1 VATYRQLFGFREYR
15 YLFGGQLL
23 SFLGDQLGAVAIAAL
38 VFGRTGS
45 GLLTAVAYA
54 ASWLPGVFGGPILA
68 THADRLPRRR
78 VLIACDLARAALVA
92 LLALLAMPLW
102 AAIVLLYVAHLWSPP
117 FTAARSALMPEVLPG
132 DVYILGNGLA
142 NITFQAAQVAGFAV
156 GGIVIAVTGPAFALL
171 ADAATFGLSALLI
184 AAGVRSRPSPARAGQ
199 PGLWRDFRDGVHYIA
214 ADSWLRSCLLLV
226 WTASAFSF
234 AVEGIAFPL
243 ATQLGGGA
251 RTAGLLLA
259 ASGVGFVIGALLLT
273 RILPPRPRN
282 KLLPYA
288 AVLSVAVLTPFVLS
302 PDVTVAACLLVA
314 MGAGASFAAP
324 LNAMFVRRVA
334 PAYRGRAMGVATSG
348 LLAVQGVGFLAAG
361 AAVDARF
368 APSTVVGF
376 SGIAGTAIVLASAA
390 YWRQGS
396 RQGPSAGARSA
407 GALAGIMNGAPRPG
421 GPR

>member
-1 VATYRQLFGFREYR
+1 MATYRQLFGFREYR
-15 YLFGGQLL
+15 FLFGGQLL

-68 THADRLPRRR
+68 THADRRPRRR
-78 VLIACDLARAALVA
+78 VLIVCDLARAALVA
-92 LLALLAMPLW
+92 LLALPAMPLW
-102 AAIVLLYVAHLWSPP
+102 AAIALLYVAHLWSPP
-117 FTAARSALMPEVLPG
+117 FTAARSALMPEVLSG
-132 DVYILGNGLA
+132 DAYILGNGLA
-142 NITFQAAQVAGFAV
+142 NITFQVGQVAGFAV
-156 GGIVIAVTGPAFALL
+156 GGVVIAVTGPAFALL
-171 ADAATFGLSALLI
+171 ANAATFALSALLI
-184 AAGVRSRPSPARAGQ
+184 AAGVRPRPSPARADQ
-199 PGLWRDFRDGVHYIA
+199 PSLWRDFRDGAHYIA

-234 AVEGIAFPL
+234 AIEGIAFPL
-243 ATQLGGGA
+243 AMQLGGGA

-259 ASGVGFVIGALLLT
+259 ASGVGFVVGALLLT

-288 AVLSVAVLTPFVLS
+288 AVLSVAVLAPFVFS
-302 PDVTVAACLLVA
+302 PNVTAATCLLVA

-324 LNAMFVRRVA
+324 LNAVFVRRVA

-348 LLAVQGVGFLAAG
+348 LLAVQGAGFLAAG

-390 YWRQGS
+390 YWRQVN
-396 RQGPSAGARSA
+396 RKGPSAGVP
-407 GALAGIMNGAPRPG
+407 GALAGIMNGAPGPG

>member
-15 YLFGGQLL
+15 FLFGGQLL

-78 VLIACDLARAALVA
+78 VLIVCDLARAALVA
-92 LLALLAMPLW
+92 LLALPAMPLW

-142 NITFQAAQVAGFAV
+142 NITFQVAQVAGFAA
-156 GGIVIAVTGPAFALL
+156 GGVVIAVTGPAFALL
-171 ADAATFGLSALLI
+171 ADAATFALSALLI
-184 AAGVRSRPSPARAGQ
+184 GAGVRPRPSPARADQ
-199 PGLWRDFRDGVHYIA
+199 PSLWRDFRDGVNYIA

-234 AVEGIAFPL
+234 AIEGIAFPL

-259 ASGVGFVIGALLLT
+259 ASGAGYVIGALLLT
-273 RILPPRPRN
+273 RILPPRPRSR
-282 KLLPYA
+282 LLPYA
-288 AVLSVAVLTPFVLS
+288 AVVSVAVLAPFVFS
-302 PDVTVAACLLVA
+302 PNVTVAACLLVA

-348 LLAVQGVGFLAAG
+348 LLAAQGVGFLVAG

-368 APSTVVGF
+368 APSTVVGL

-390 YWRQGS
+390 YWRQVN
-396 RQGPSAGARSA
+396 RKVRARPVRGAKSTTRT
-407 GALAGIMNGAPRPG
+407 R
-421 GPR
+421 

>member
-1 VATYRQLFGFREYR
+1 MATYRQLFGFREYR
-15 YLFGGQLL
+15 FLFGGQLL
-23 SFLGDQLGAVAIAAL
+23 SFLGDQFGAVAIAAL

-45 GLLTAVAYA
+45 GLLTAIAYS

-78 VLIACDLARAALVA
+78 VLIVCDLARAALVA
-92 LLALLAMPLW
+92 LLALPAMPLW
-102 AAIVLLYVAHLWSPP
+102 AAIALLYVAHLWSPP
-117 FTAARSALMPEVLPG
+117 FTAARSALMPEVLSG
-132 DVYILGNGLA
+132 DAYILGNGLA
-142 NITFQAAQVAGFAV
+142 NITFQVGQVAGFAV
-156 GGIVIAVTGPAFALL
+156 GGVVIAVTGPAFALL
-171 ADAATFGLSALLI
+171 ANAATFALSALLI
-184 AAGVRSRPSPARAGQ
+184 TAGVRPRPSPARADQ
-199 PGLWRDFRDGVHYIA
+199 PSLWRDFRDGVHYIA

-234 AVEGIAFPL
+234 ALEGIAFPL
-243 ATQLGGGA
+243 AVQLGGGA

-259 ASGVGFVIGALLLT
+259 ASGVGFVAGALLLT

-288 AVLSVAVLTPFVLS
+288 AVLSVAVLAPFVFS
-302 PDVTVAACLLVA
+302 PNVTAATCLLVA

-324 LNAMFVRRVA
+324 LNAVFVRRVA

-376 SGIAGTAIVLASAA
+376 SGIAGTAIVFASAA
-390 YWRQGS
+390 YWRQVS
-396 RQGPSAGARSA
+396 RKGLSAGVP
-407 GALAGIMNGAPRPG
+407 GALAGIMNGAPGPG

>member
-38 VFGRTGS
+38 VFDRTGS
-45 GLLTAVAYA
+45 GLLTAIAYA

-68 THADRLPRRR
+68 TYADRLPRRR
-78 VLIACDLARAALVA
+78 VLIVCDLARAALVA
-92 LLALLAMPLW
+92 LLALPAIPLW

-142 NITFQAAQVAGFAV
+142 NVTFQVCQVAGFAL
-156 GGIVIAVTGPAFALL
+156 GGIVVALTGPAFALL
-171 ADAATFGLSALLI
+171 ANAATFASSALLI
-184 AAGVRSRPSPARAGQ
+184 MGGVRPRPSPGRGEQ
-199 PGLWRDFRDGVHYIA
+199 PGLWRDFRDGARYIA
-214 ADSWLRSCLLLV
+214 TDPWLRGCLLLV

-234 AVEGIAFPL
+234 AIEGVAYPF
-243 ATQLGGGA
+243 AVQLGGGA

-259 ASGVGFVIGALLLT
+259 ASGVGFAIGAMVLT
-273 RILPPRPRN
+273 RMLPPRTRDR
-282 KLLPYA
+282 LLPYA
-288 AVLSVAVLTPFVLS
+288 AGLSVAVLVPIVFA
-302 PDVTVAACLLVA
+302 PNVTVVFCLLA
-314 MGAGASFAAP
+314 MMGAGASFAAP

-348 LLAVQGVGFLAAG
+348 LLAVQGVGFLVAG

-376 SGIAGTAIVLASAA
+376 SGITGTAVVLASVA
-390 YWRQGS
+390 YWRRVDRKGV
-396 RQGPSAGARSA
+396 
-407 GALAGIMNGAPRPG
+407 PG
-421 GPR
+421 GTPAAMLSASVSRNGGPAREAG